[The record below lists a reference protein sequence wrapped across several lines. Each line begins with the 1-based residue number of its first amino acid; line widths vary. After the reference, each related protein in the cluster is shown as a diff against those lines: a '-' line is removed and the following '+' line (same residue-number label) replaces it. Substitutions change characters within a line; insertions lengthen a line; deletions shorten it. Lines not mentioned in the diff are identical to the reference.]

1 MTLVHT
7 ILAFESSL
15 TATSI
20 FLIDKSSLTA
30 TSIFLIDENS
40 TNSRVLIGMCK
51 VSMLSELVFRA
62 LLGAP
67 GFCKT
72 VFSEDVG
79 WMLQG
84 LQ

>member
-7 ILAFESSL
+7 ILAFE
-15 TATSI
+15 
-20 FLIDKSSLTA
+20 SSLTA